1 MAYLLYGFQDALDWV
16 EAYKSMEGSVFT
28 RCLLAV
34 SRHTTTR
41 IGGYLNVF
49 GQACSRT
56 WDNSIFKSSHYDP
69 YDSLCP
75 NLLMD
80 ALLASMKMLS
90 ALSFCSSIPQSSQY
104 NPNIAACKRSE
115 TDLENLRSYSSL

>member
-41 IGGYLNVF
+41 IGGYLNMF

-75 NLLMD
+75 NLLDGCFVGINED
-80 ALLASMKMLS
+80 AKRPELLW
-90 ALSFCSSIPQSSQY
+90 FDSSVLPKIIQ
-104 NPNIAACKRSE
+104 
-115 TDLENLRSYSSL
+115 T